1 MLQINNTFEMQLV
14 CDLEKCPR
22 SDERNLRGAQTPFR
36 PESVASGNGISL
48 TQLVS
53 EGLIV
58 L

>member
-1 MLQINNTFEMQLV
+1 MQLV
-14 CDLEKCPR
+14 GNLEKCPR
-22 SDERNLRGAQTPFR
+22 SDERNLRGAQTPLR